1 MNVVAIIQ
9 ARMAS
14 SRLPGKGLKEIVGRP
29 MLWHII
35 NRVEKS
41 KYINKIIVATTKDK
55 KDDQIEE
62 FAIKYNIGIYRG
74 SENDIVDRFYNAAK
88 NYNVDIIVRI
98 WGDCPLIDPAIIDKT
113 MKEFLSNQADYANN
127 FYPPTF
133 PFGMNV
139 EVYTFKTL
147 EKIWKDTNDR
157 FYREYP
163 FEYIYENQ
171 ISLKTIF
178 VKNDIDLSHIHW
190 TVDYIE
196 DFIVVTKIYKKLYKK
211 NKVFHMADIL
221 NVIKKNSELRSINE
235 GLKRNIEYYKELNKT
250 HGS

>member
-1 MNVVAIIQ
+1 MNVVAIVQ

-14 SRLPGKGLKEIVGRP
+14 SRLPGKVLKEIVGRP

-35 NRVEKS
+35 NRVKKS
-41 KYINKIIVATTKDK
+41 KYINEVIVAATTDK

-98 WGDCPLIDPAIIDKT
+98 WGDCPLIDPAIIDRT
-113 MKEFLSNQADYANN
+113 MKEFLNNQADYANN

-133 PFGMNV
+133 PFGMNI

-147 EKIWKDTNDR
+147 EKIWKDTNNR
-157 FYREYP
+157 FFREYP

-171 ISLKTIF
+171 TSLKTIF
-178 VKNDIDLSHIHW
+178 VKNDIDLSYIHW

-196 DFIVVTKIYKKLYKK
+196 DFIVVTKIFKKLYKK

-221 NVIKKNSELRSINE
+221 KVIKKNSELKSINE
-235 GLKRNIEYYKELNKT
+235 GLKRNIEYYKDLNKT